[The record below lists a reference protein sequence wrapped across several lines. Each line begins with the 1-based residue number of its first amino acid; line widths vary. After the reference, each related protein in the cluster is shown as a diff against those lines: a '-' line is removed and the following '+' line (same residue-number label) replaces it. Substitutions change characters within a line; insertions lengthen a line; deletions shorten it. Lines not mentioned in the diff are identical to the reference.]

1 MVGRL
6 LGSIL
11 VLPWAVAP
19 IGAQDRPEAA
29 AAQVEAD
36 LLAQAR
42 DTSGAVRAQAMAR
55 MDRLSAPSDRI
66 VAALIRGTRDPV
78 CDVWERAVYALADL
92 ATRRGVL
99 DALERASRRWGG
111 ATLEPQQDP
120 RDWTSC
126 YSAIESTIEAL
137 AQLPQTLPPRAL
149 SQADRALARLF
160 EDPNPFVR
168 DLALRHVP
176 SPAGPALRAAL
187 QKALWDTEPG
197 LRADAIWWVRKQDT
211 TSTEIRA
218 RLAELAG
225 DSLRRIREAAMNA
238 LPAYGPEGKAA
249 VQRFLAS
256 PRREVR
262 IAAAVVAHRGTFPD
276 SLQARL
282 SDLAGCGAARIVGG
296 PRVFPDSLAGTYRLV
311 MVGAGP
317 VRDAFEPAAQEVDS
331 VVAGQMELWVQDT
344 LHRWGHD
351 RAGQRVPSTG
361 SYSPLGGATDLD
373 VARLGINSLGRPLSQ
388 RGDNPGIRT
397 YVRLPEGVATDGFS
411 LRFGEIGGIFDAP
424 WLRLMVWSASEAGFR
439 GTWVYGLGYPDDRW
453 YGLFCAVRLPE

>member
-1 MVGRL
+1 MIGGLVRLKRRMVGRL

-19 IGAQDRPEAA
+19 IGAQDRAA
-29 AAQVEAD
+29 AAAAEVEAG

-42 DTSGAVRAQAMAR
+42 DTSGAVRVKAMAR
-55 MDRLSAPSDRI
+55 MDDLSAPSDRI

-99 DALERASRRWGG
+99 DALERSSQRWGG

-168 DLALRHVP
+168 YLALRHVP
-176 SPAGPALRAAL
+176 SPAGPAVRAAL
-187 QKALWDTEPG
+187 RKALWDTEPG

-218 RLAELAG
+218 RLEELAG

-256 PRREVR
+256 ARREVR

-282 SDLAGCGAARIVGG
+282 SDLAGCGTTRIVGG

-317 VRDAFEPAAQEVDS
+317 VRDALEPAPRKS
-331 VVAGQMELWVQDT
+331 TLWWRA
-344 LHRWGHD
+344 RW
-351 RAGQRVPSTG
+351 SCG
-361 SYSPLGGATDLD
+361 S
-373 VARLGINSLGRPLSQ
+373 R
-388 RGDNPGIRT
+388 IRCT
-397 YVRLPEGVATDGFS
+397 SGCTTERE
-411 LRFGEIGGIFDAP
+411 GGIHRGSSIT
-424 WLRLMVWSASEAGFR
+424 RLAGRRTWMCHGSASAASAVHFR
-439 GTWVYGLGYPDDRW
+439 GVETTLAYRRRCVCRKAWRRTDSTLSLARGSGSTRR
-453 YGLFCAVRLPE
+453 GSG